1 MGLPPTINLLTDTL
15 PILRRGISP
24 AEDFP
29 AGEGALTFIAE
40 RVLVDAAAIDV
51 ARDLFKKRR
60 RVSLYDILVS
70 LQQMLPDFK
79 PVNRHRP

>member
-1 MGLPPTINLLTDTL
+1 MGLPPTINLLTAAF

-29 AGEGALTFIAE
+29 ARELAFIFAAE

-51 ARDLFKKRR
+51 ARDLFKNRR

-70 LQQMLPDFK
+70 LQQTLPDFK
-79 PVNRHRP
+79 PIYRHRP